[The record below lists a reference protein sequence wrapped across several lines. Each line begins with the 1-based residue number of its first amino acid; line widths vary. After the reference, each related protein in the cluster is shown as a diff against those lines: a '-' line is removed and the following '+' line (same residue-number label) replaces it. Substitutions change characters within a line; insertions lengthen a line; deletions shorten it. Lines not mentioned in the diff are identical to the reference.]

1 MQVTCKC
8 LNVIINSKGTAIETY
23 NLSSKGSQTDHP
35 FFNENIGFVELL
47 NIHKEQPALVEVDIC
62 GDWVINRCLNCG
74 VYTHALD
81 ASTAVVLVSRALLT
95 KPQEIAAM
103 KSSEKYSPAFNIVI
117 ESSEEDVNVPV
128 TGVHNTAVGAGLQQQ
143 LTEWIKRE
151 TALTEE
157 RVRQYSEQ
165 QYEALDQLRTRVHR
179 DHHILSRIVAI
190 STKKSQVEAAEAWK
204 RAPQI
209 SNATSP
215 KPTSPLQSKPILPDP
230 LSAIAQPK
238 KSAQVANRPKNL
250 PRKPSVDAEGL
261 FDLDGMDGIDDNTT
275 ETFPSEDEELSD
287 TDDEGGVTRTV
298 CVTDSG
304 SHDEGIHIPRHV
316 TTVYAKSLPVNV
328 PTFMNQLGSEDSP
341 NQQDYGDSEDPMDI
355 AASIK
360 ALAKSVHGDAVF
372 GDLPRPRFS
381 SQI

>member
-1 MQVTCKC
+1 MQITCKC
-8 LNVIINSKGTAIETY
+8 LNVIINSKGTVIETY
-23 NLSSKGSQTDHP
+23 NLSSKDNQTEHP

-74 VYTHALD
+74 IYTHALD

-95 KPQEIAAM
+95 KPQEIAAL
-103 KSSEKYSPAFNIVI
+103 KNSEKYSPAFNIVI

-128 TGVHNTAVGAGLQQQ
+128 TGVHNNAVGGGLQQQ

-151 TALTEE
+151 SAQTEE
-157 RVRQYSEQ
+157 RVRQFSEK
-165 QYEALDQLRTRVHR
+165 QYEALDELRTRVHR
-179 DHHILSRIVAI
+179 DHHILSRILAI
-190 STKKSQVEAAEAWK
+190 STKRSKVDVAEAWK
-204 RAPQI
+204 KAPQF
-209 SNATSP
+209 SSATSP
-215 KPTSPLQSKPILPDP
+215 KPPSPLQTRPIPSDP
-230 LSAIAQPK
+230 ISAIAQPK
-238 KSAQVANRPKNL
+238 KPAQVANRPKNL

-261 FDLDGMDGIDDNTT
+261 FDLDGMDGLDDNTT

-287 TDDEGGVTRTV
+287 TD
-298 CVTDSG
+298 DSG

-328 PTFMNQLGSEDSP
+328 PTFMSQLGSEDSP